1 MNKKG
6 LTLVEIIVS
15 IGLISIVMVFLF
27 QIIMTIKKANDRQ
40 NEKTDVLITTTI
52 ITREVEK
59 DLESFGLAKD
69 KNNNNLPIKPEIC
82 KEEDIGNIED
92 TRNNIVPNTANNIKC
107 LKIIYDESKVKNNEG
122 YILYYENNDN
132 KNNDNKNNDNK
143 NNDNKNNDN
152 KNNRK
157 YFLAYKRGKGNVIE
171 TQTVREISIPPK
183 NDFVSEIQN
192 YDESQGKGYSLNI
205 KMIIQNDN
213 IKSDLNINYAV
224 SVSHKITIIN
234 KDGYL
239 KNKELELIRQTGELV
254 TINLDFN
261 EYLYQNSVSCNKCTL
276 SPEELKFNKAV
287 FTMPDEDV
295 ILNVSITERPIELTK
310 YLIGIICEKPDAKN
324 LLGSMCNEYS
334 YSLTGNPLADDIGLV
349 TDPFENIRFSG
360 ASPNNYI
367 TFNNEKWRIIGVFNV
382 TTIDKKTESLA
393 KIVRD
398 EPFPDQEK
406 WNKVNINNWKESSLQ
421 KDLNE
426 TFYNKIENKN
436 LIANV
441 EWGLGGIKS
450 LENKSDSFY
459 KIERNIEG
467 FTGTKNY
474 PQTWTGKIGLI
485 YPSDYGYASTDS
497 NCLNSTLNDNKCYN
511 QNWLYKTYNNSTKI
525 NYWTITHYSNNNN
538 AKNALYIDQIN
549 KKINSNVSIT
559 DLYVY
564 PSLYLKADT
573 KILRSKGDGTKDKPY
588 KIYLENNE

>member
-69 KNNNNLPIKPEIC
+69 ENNLPIKPEIC

-132 KNNDNKNNDNK
+132 KNND
-143 NNDNKNNDN
+143 
-152 KNNRK
+152 K

-183 NDFVSEIQN
+183 NDFVSEIKN

-295 ILNVSITERPIELTK
+295 IINVSITERPIELTK
-310 YLIGIICEKPDAKN
+310 YLIGIICEKPDAKK

-349 TDPFENIRFSG
+349 IDSPVYKNIRFSG

-367 TFNNEKWRIIGVFNV
+367 TFNDEKWRIIGVFNV
-382 TTIDKKTESLA
+382 TTIDKDGKGKAESLV

-398 EPFPDQEK
+398 EPLSDK
-406 WNKVNINNWKESSLQ
+406 TTWNTSDKNDWSQSSLQ
-421 KDLNE
+421 RDLNE
-426 TFYNKIENKN
+426 TFYNKIIKN
-436 LIANV
+436 QESIAKV
-441 EWGLGGIKS
+441 EWGLGGTTVGVGNTTYED
-450 LENKSDSFY
+450 LY
-459 KIERNIEG
+459 KIERNIGG
-467 FTGTKNY
+467 FTGTNIN
-474 PQTWTGKIGLI
+474 PETWEGKIGLI
-485 YPSDYGYASTDS
+485 YPSDYGYASTVS
-497 NCLNSTLNDNKCYN
+497 NCPTSKLSTTTCYD
-511 QNWLYKTYNNSTKI
+511 QNWLYKTYENNQKI
-525 NYWTITHYSNNNN
+525 NYWTITHYSSNKRNDT
-538 AKNALYIDQIN
+538 KQVLYIDQKN
-549 KKINSNVSIT
+549 KFIKIASTYNNNNNKY
-559 DLYVY
+559 YVY

-573 KILRSKGDGTKDKPY
+573 KILRREGTKENPHL
-588 KIYLENNE
+588 IYLEDNE

>member
-27 QIIMTIKKANDRQ
+27 QIIMTNKKANDRQ

-69 KNNNNLPIKPEIC
+69 KNNNLPIKPEIC

-92 TRNNIVPNTANNIKC
+92 TRNNIVPNTAKNIKC
-107 LKIIYDESKVKNNEG
+107 LKIIYDDLKVKNNEG
-122 YILYYENNDN
+122 YILYYENSDN
-132 KNNDNKNNDNK
+132 KNNDNKNNY
-143 NNDNKNNDN
+143 
-152 KNNRK
+152 K

-183 NDFVSEIQN
+183 NDFVSEIIN

-261 EYLYQNSVSCNKCTL
+261 EYLYQKNISCNKCVIN
-276 SPEELKFNKAV
+276 ELDNKKIE

-349 TDPFENIRFSG
+349 TDPFKNIRFRG
-360 ASPNNYI
+360 ASPSNYI

-382 TTIDKKTESLA
+382 TTIDKDGKEKPESLV

-398 EPFPDQEK
+398 EPFSDQAR
-406 WNKVNINNWKESSLQ
+406 WNDANINNWKESSLQ
-421 KDLNE
+421 KNLNE
-426 TFYNKIENKN
+426 PFYNKIENKN

-450 LENKSDSFY
+450 LVNKSDSFY
-459 KIERNIEG
+459 KIERNIGG
-467 FTGTKNY
+467 FTGTKNN

-497 NCLNSTLNDNKCYN
+497 NCLDSTLNNNKCYN

-525 NYWTITHYSNNNN
+525 NYWTITHYSKDDN

-549 KKINSNVSIT
+549 KKINSNVSTT

-564 PSLYLKADT
+564 PSLYLKSDT
-573 KILRSKGDGTKDKPY
+573 KILRSEGDGTKDKPY

>member
-69 KNNNNLPIKPEIC
+69 ENNNLPIQPQKC
-82 KEEDIGNIED
+82 DITDINNTEN
-92 TRNNIVPNTANNIKC
+92 TRNNIVPNTAENIKC
-107 LKIIYDESKVKNNEG
+107 LKITYDDLKVKNNEG

-132 KNNDNKNNDNK
+132 KNND
-143 NNDNKNNDN
+143 
-152 KNNRK
+152 K

-183 NDFVSEIQN
+183 NDFVSEIKN

-224 SVSHKITIIN
+224 SVSHKISIIN

-261 EYLYQNSVSCNKCTL
+261 EYLYQKSVSCNKCTL
-276 SPEELKFNKAV
+276 DSEELKFNKAV

-334 YSLTGNPLADDIGLV
+334 YSLTGNPFADDIGLV
-349 TDPFENIRFSG
+349 IDSTVDNNIRFSG

-367 TFNNEKWRIIGVFNV
+367 EFGNDGELWRIIGIFTV
-382 TTIDKKTESLA
+382 TPIDDNGNEKQNQQLV

-398 EPFPDQEK
+398 SKIVDNQQWANNNAWCYSYINSDDINRNNLNTYLNDKYLIDLDEK
-406 WNKVNINNWKESSLQ
+406 YQ
-421 KDLNE
+421 
-426 TFYNKIENKN
+426 NKIENVKWN
-436 LIANV
+436 IGSNNDT
-441 EWGLGGIKS
+441 K
-450 LENKSDSFY
+450 KTY
-459 KIERNIEG
+459 KVMYDIERDINNNIY
-467 FTGTKNY
+467 TDKQISRKN
-474 PQTWTGKIGLI
+474 TCNSKIGLI
-485 YPSDYGYASTDS
+485 YPTDYGFASSLS
-497 NCLNSTLNDNKCYN
+497 NCIDGSTKLEAKVCKDN
-511 QNWLYKTYNNSTKI
+511 NWLSKTE
-525 NYWTITHYSNNNN
+525 NYWTITPHSKNLTNIWYFNKNGSSSNDGYNNSK
-538 AKNALYIDQIN
+538 A
-549 KKINSNVSIT
+549 
-559 DLYVY
+559 VY
-564 PSLYLKADT
+564 PSLYLKSDT